1 MLEVRSR
8 TNRDRG
14 QGNKRTTAVRDYLV
28 VWGERCAWA
37 DLAAVGCESI
47 EWLGLFPLSGLQI
60 WNVGLEGFPIY
71 LLISLSWYCDC
82 AVEEAVEAEPLEAVG
97 DDILFRCRFG
107 RDEEGKVRSGPCEDG
122 RCV

>member
-1 MLEVRSR
+1 MIRNFSCLSL
-8 TNRDRG
+8 G
-14 QGNKRTTAVRDYLV
+14 L
-28 VWGERCAWA
+28 A
-37 DLAAVGCESI
+37 DLGR
-47 EWLGLFPLSGLQI
+47 G
-60 WNVGLEGFPIY
+60 GLEGFSIF

-97 DDILFRCRFG
+97 DDILFRCRFV